1 MWTHIRLRAFVAV
14 ALLATFPAF
23 GDSSPIVS
31 APAGKLRGET
41 VGELNVFRGIP
52 YAVPPLGLGRWK
64 PPVSMPSWQDVLDV
78 QQFGAACIQ
87 PKPRPDSLYADE
99 PPQMS
104 EDCLFLNVWAP
115 RKAKNAPVFVWI
127 HGGALTSG
135 ASSLSMYDGSKL
147 AGRDVVVVSINY
159 RLGILG
165 YLAHPQLSAESPDKI
180 SGNYGLLDQIEAL
193 RWIKNNISAFGG
205 DPANVTIAGES
216 AGGLS
221 VMHLMTSPLAR
232 GLFAKAI
239 AQSAYMISLPEL
251 KRAKHGEQA
260 AEGIGARVATAI
272 GANDLVAL
280 RSMDAVK
287 MVDAAVKTGYFPM
300 ANVDG
305 RVLPRQIVD
314 VFESGEQA
322 KVPLLAGFNAG
333 EIRSLRMLAP
343 PVPKDAAT
351 YESAIRD
358 RYADLADRFLQI
370 YPSTHLEDSILAI
383 TRDSLYGW
391 TASKLVTSQTAIGQ
405 PGFLYLFDHGYPA
418 ADAAGLHAFHAAE
431 IPYAFGNIDRTSARW
446 PKIPATA
453 EEQSLSN
460 AMLDYWTSF
469 ARAGAPRASG
479 QPDWPAYGS
488 TRSYMHFAE
497 TAQPRTHLMPG
508 MFELNDEVFCRRR
521 RQGDQPWHWNVGIV
535 APALPPREDCGR

>member
-1 MWTHIRLRAFVAV
+1 MWTRICILAIALCMNLPAV
-14 ALLATFPAF
+14 
-23 GDSSPIVS
+23 GDSNPVVT
-31 APAGKLRGET
+31 APAGKLRGES
-41 VGELNVFRGIP
+41 VGDLNVFKGIP
-52 YAVPPLGLGRWK
+52 YAQPPVGQGRWK
-64 PPVSMPSWQDVLDV
+64 PPVSMSPWSGVREA
-78 QQFGAACIQ
+78 QQFGAACTQ
-87 PKPRPDSLYADE
+87 PKARPDSLYADE
-99 PPQMS
+99 PPKMS

-115 RKAKNAPVFVWI
+115 KAANKAPVFVWI

-135 ASSLSMYDGSKL
+135 ASSLTMYDGSKL
-147 AGRDVVVVSINY
+147 AGRGVVFVSINY
-159 RLGILG
+159 RLGVLG
-165 YLAHPQLSAESPDKI
+165 YLAHPQLSAESPDKV

-193 RWIKNNISAFGG
+193 RWIKNNIAAFGG
-205 DPANVTIAGES
+205 DPTNVTIAGES

-221 VMHLMTSPLAR
+221 VMHLMTSPPAR

-251 KRAKHGEQA
+251 KRANYGEQA
-260 AEGIGARVATAI
+260 AEGIGSRLATAL
-272 GANDLVAL
+272 GAPDLVAL
-280 RSMDAVK
+280 RSMDAAK

-300 ANVDG
+300 ANVDA

-322 KVPLLAGFNAG
+322 RVPLIAGFNAG

-351 YESAIRD
+351 YESAIRS
-358 RYADLADRFLQI
+358 RYIDLTDRFMQL
-370 YPSTHLEDSILAI
+370 YPSSNLEDSILAI

-391 TASKLVTSQTAIGQ
+391 TAEKLATSQTKFGQ
-405 PGFLYLFDHGYPA
+405 SAFLYLFDHGYPA

-431 IPYAFGNIDRTSARW
+431 IPYAFGTIDRTSAHW

-453 EEQSLSN
+453 AEQSLSD

-469 ARAGAPRASG
+469 ARAGVPRATN

-488 TRSYMHFAE
+488 TRSYMHIAE
-497 TAQPRTHLMPG
+497 TAQPKTHLMPG
-508 MFELNDEVFCRRR
+508 MFELNDEVVCRRR
-521 RQGDQPWHWNVGIV
+521 AQRDQPWHWNVGIV
-535 APALPPREDCGR
+535 APTLPPREGCAR